1 MDEEWRQS
9 YVDKWEV
16 SNLGRVRNKKTGH
29 VLKPYWRKYL
39 MLGQAPPR
47 HRLHRLVA
55 IAFIGPAPTDMV
67 DPTVDHIDG
76 DSSNNAARNLQW
88 MSRVENG
95 RKGNKSA
102 WSEATTH
109 AVAHHTH
116 HTKPDSELNLNLKL
130 QTTHCS
136 LQRTCHEVCA
146 NPESVNM
153 ES

>member
-55 IAFIGPAPTDMV
+55 IAFIGPAPTDMD

-76 DSSNNAARNLQW
+76 DSSNNVARNLQW

-95 RKGNKSA
+95 RKGNKAA

-109 AVAHHTH
+109 AVVL

-130 QTTHCS
+130 QTTTTNER
-136 LQRTCHEVCA
+136 RT
-146 NPESVNM
+146 
-153 ES
+153 